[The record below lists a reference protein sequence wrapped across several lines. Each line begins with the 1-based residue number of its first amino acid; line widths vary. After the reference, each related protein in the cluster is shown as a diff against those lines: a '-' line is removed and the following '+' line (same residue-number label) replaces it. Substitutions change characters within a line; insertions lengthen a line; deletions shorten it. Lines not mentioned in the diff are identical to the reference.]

1 MACCEDIYEI
11 FDANYNYC
19 LNKTIYTRS
28 NKAIS
33 ESNEVIFSQTLPYEI
48 SPGISVSCGD
58 ERERYFYTGSERTDQ
73 KCHEKSRVTDL
84 V

>member
-1 MACCEDIYEI
+1 MKLFLA
-11 FDANYNYC
+11 
-19 LNKTIYTRS
+19 R
-28 NKAIS
+28 
-33 ESNEVIFSQTLPYEI
+33 PYHTEI
-48 SPGISVSCGD
+48 SPGISISCGD

>member
-1 MACCEDIYEI
+1 MKFLMRIKI
-11 FDANYNYC
+11 IVWIKQSVLGQIKPF
-19 LNKTIYTRS
+19 L
-28 NKAIS
+28 
-33 ESNEVIFSQTLPYEI
+33 SQMKLFLARPYHTEI